1 MMYVSP
7 KYPDN
12 EQGAV
17 LITVLLLVAVMATIA
32 VALIDDIRFGIR
44 RASNIQASTQATWYA
59 IGSEQ
64 LAIEALN
71 QTFAATPDKTTLA
84 QPWATTDSRFP
95 IDGGY
100 IDGKLIDATNC
111 FNLNALVEQDDRGT
125 YNANETSRR
134 QFERLLTILGAA
146 ESDAEAMASAATD
159 WIDSDTRP
167 GDRGAEDFDYA
178 VAVPAYRTP
187 NTLIADTAELR
198 AIKGFEDPDFYR
210 TVSRFVCALPTTE
223 QNKFNLNTI
232 LPDQAPLIAML
243 LPEGTPLASISNIL
257 VDRSSS
263 GYTSIND
270 FWNAALFDD
279 VAVSD
284 ETKALTDIKSSF
296 FTLNTVVVYD
306 DNYQKLTSLIAI
318 GNDAAYV
325 VSREFGELE

>member
-1 MMYVSP
+1 M
-7 KYPDN
+7 KYDWPRHPDS
-12 EQGAV
+12 EKGAV
-17 LITVLLLVAVMATIA
+17 LITVLLLVAVMSTIA

-59 IGSEQ
+59 MGSEQ
-64 LAIEALN
+64 LALEALN
-71 QTFAATPDKTTLA
+71 QTFAASPDKTALD
-84 QPWATTDSRFP
+84 QPWATADSRFP

-111 FNLNALVEQDDRGT
+111 FNLNALVDQDDRGNYT
-125 YNANETSRR
+125 TNEASRL
-134 QFERLLTILGAA
+134 QFTRLLIILGAA
-146 ESDAEAMASAATD
+146 ESDAEAMASAAAD

-187 NTLIADTAELR
+187 NTLITDAAELR
-198 AIKGFEDPDFYR
+198 AVKGFDDPDFYR
-210 TVSRFVCALPTTE
+210 TLSRFVCALPTNE
-223 QNKFNLNTI
+223 QSKFNLNTT

-243 LPEGTPLASISNIL
+243 LPEGTPVASISNIL
-257 VDRSSS
+257 LDRSSS
-263 GYTSIND
+263 GYASTSD

-306 DNYQKLTSLIAI
+306 DSYQKLTSLIAI